1 MSSTAILGDKKTDL
15 VERAHEYDRALLQSQ
30 NAAAARKRHQAGTVL
45 AGGSTASQG
54 AVGTGANS
62 SMFQSGLAGIATA
75 QTAVLG
81 DSQGSIAPP
90 PEDENMG
97 IADEDL
103 EPDGGV
109 GCELGESYVDGNAKR
124 ARVYGQE
131 EEGDEELE
139 DGGVLG
145 LLAQIYGAKGQGP
158 ARVI

>member
-1 MSSTAILGDKKTDL
+1 MTGTATISERKTDL

-30 NAAAARKRHQAGTVL
+30 SAAVARKRHPVGSVV
-45 AGGSTASQG
+45 GGSTIGSGMGGAS
-54 AVGTGANS
+54 S
-62 SMFQSGLAGIATA
+62 SMLRSGVAGLATA

-90 PEDENMG
+90 PEDHNMG
-97 IADEDL
+97 IAEEDL

-109 GCELGESYVDGNAKR
+109 GSELGESYVDGNTKR
-124 ARVYGQE
+124 ARVYGQQE
-131 EEGDEELE
+131 AEGDEELE

-145 LLAQIYGAKGQGP
+145 LLAQIYGARGQGP